1 MSIEGYDVRDSPKLK
16 RFCLERNLGDHTV
29 RKYYV
34 NLKRYV
40 NFCNKTLEELL
51 EEADEE
57 EDRVTRQGRRKIR
70 ERLIDFRVYLK
81 ENYATNTVLTNMT
94 CVTTFYKH
102 FDITIPELPR
112 MVYNE
117 SPNSSI
123 EFKDLPTIDDIKT
136 AIENSKN
143 PKHKALY
150 LFMACNGTSRNEIS
164 KFKYSQF
171 LSAIQEYFPDVETP
185 QDIVNALDG
194 KCDELDIIPI
204 FKMYREK
211 TRYHYYT
218 AISPECVQFCINYI
232 KQQGLGLKEDTPFF
246 QLSADGVSG
255 AFKLMNNKMKWGK
268 KGSIDF
274 FSPHRIRKFNA
285 SAIED
290 TDFANYIQGRKPN
303 KIRETYFKKDIENV
317 REEYK
322 KHMHKFNIY
331 AHYDV
336 MINSEA
342 YKKMKKQ
349 IEDERRKHEDE
360 NKKLRKEY
368 EHKINQLELQNS
380 LLSGQI
386 NNIETQ
392 MTGLVRANEY
402 RAFIKYVRE
411 DDFAKEHGLMDYAI
425 DIYESR
431 ISNDEN
437 FHPSIEDMDI
447 IINQAYNRKIND
459 NRLNAKLLS
468 QTSQDY
474 GEIYSY
480 IESKANEYLDRRGFE
495 LIPALRRVLNN
506 RLKEYALEIDEN
518 MAVGDNWEDLID
530 DRRISRIVAEVTKSI
545 M

>member
-51 EEADEE
+51 DEADEE

-392 MTGLVRANEY
+392 MIGLVRANEY

-495 LIPALRRVLNN
+495 LIPALRQVLNN

>member
-51 EEADEE
+51 DEADEE

-185 QDIVNALDG
+185 QDIVDALDG

-392 MTGLVRANEY
+392 MIGLVRANEY

-495 LIPALRRVLNN
+495 LIPALRQVLNN

>member
-392 MTGLVRANEY
+392 MIGLVRANEY

-447 IINQAYNRKIND
+447 IINQAYNRKINE

-495 LIPALRRVLNN
+495 LIPALRQVLNN

>member
-185 QDIVNALDG
+185 QDIVDALDG

-392 MTGLVRANEY
+392 MIGLVRANEY

-506 RLKEYALEIDEN
+506 RLKKYALEIDEN

>member
-392 MTGLVRANEY
+392 MIGLVRANEY

-495 LIPALRRVLNN
+495 LIPALRQVLNN

>member
-185 QDIVNALDG
+185 QDIVDALDG

-368 EHKINQLELQNS
+368 EHKINQLEHQNS

-392 MTGLVRANEY
+392 MIGLVRANEY

-506 RLKEYALEIDEN
+506 RLNEYALEIDEN

>member
-185 QDIVNALDG
+185 QDIVDALDG

-368 EHKINQLELQNS
+368 EHKINQLERQNS

-495 LIPALRRVLNN
+495 LIPALRQVLNN

>member
-386 NNIETQ
+386 NIETQ
-392 MTGLVRANEY
+392 MIGLVRANEY

-495 LIPALRRVLNN
+495 LIPALRQVLNN

>member
-185 QDIVNALDG
+185 QDIVDALDG

-349 IEDERRKHEDE
+349 IEDERRKHEVE

-392 MTGLVRANEY
+392 MIGLVRANEY

>member
-185 QDIVNALDG
+185 QDIVDALDG

>member
-392 MTGLVRANEY
+392 MIGLVRANEY

-495 LIPALRRVLNN
+495 LIPALRQVLNN

-518 MAVGDNWEDLID
+518 MAVRDNWEDLID

>member
-185 QDIVNALDG
+185 QDIVDALDG

-392 MTGLVRANEY
+392 MIGLVRANEY

-495 LIPALRRVLNN
+495 LIPALRQVLNN

>member
-185 QDIVNALDG
+185 QDIVDALDG

-386 NNIETQ
+386 NIETQ
-392 MTGLVRANEY
+392 MIGLVRANEY

-495 LIPALRRVLNN
+495 LIPALRQVLNN

>member
-495 LIPALRRVLNN
+495 LIPALRQVLNN

>member
-1 MSIEGYDVRDSPKLK
+1 MSLEGYDVRDSPKLK

-123 EFKDLPTIDDIKT
+123 EFKDLHTIDDIKT

-185 QDIVNALDG
+185 QDIVDALDG

-246 QLSADGVSG
+246 QLSVDGVSG

-368 EHKINQLELQNS
+368 EHKINQLEHQNS

-392 MTGLVRANEY
+392 MIGLVRANEY

-506 RLKEYALEIDEN
+506 RLNEYALEIDEN

>member
-185 QDIVNALDG
+185 QDIIDALDG

-218 AISPECVQFCINYI
+218 AISPECVQFCLNYI

-342 YKKMKKQ
+342 YKKMKNQ
-349 IEDERRKHEDE
+349 IEDERRKHEE
-360 NKKLRKEY
+360 EREQLRADY
-368 EHKINQLELQNS
+368 EREINQLRTKNS
-380 LLSGQI
+380 TLSSQVTD
-386 NNIETQ
+386 IETR
-392 MTGLVRANEY
+392 MNSFTRANELSIMMNY
-402 RAFIKYVRE
+402 ARTNPIVNE
-411 DDFAKEHGLMDYAI
+411 NNLMPDVY
-425 DIYESR
+425 DIYQER
-431 ISNDEN
+431 VANDEN
-437 FHPSIEDMDI
+437 FHPSRANMDDI
-447 IINQAYNRKIND
+447 IAQAYNRRMVQ
-459 NRLNAKLLS
+459 NRRNAGVLG
-468 QTSQDY
+468 QATENFD
-474 GEIYSY
+474 EIYNHISLKAKKM
-480 IESKANEYLDRRGFE
+480 IEQRGFILTQNLNQE
-495 LIPALRRVLNN
+495 LESQLMS
-506 RLKEYALEIDEN
+506 YAQEIGNEVGSNEN
-518 MAVGDNWEDLID
+518 WQSLIKNI
-530 DRRISRIVAEVTKSI
+530 RISHIVAEVTKSI

>member
-136 AIENSKN
+136 AIEDSKN

-185 QDIVNALDG
+185 QDIVDALDG

-218 AISPECVQFCINYI
+218 AISPECVQFCLNYI

-392 MTGLVRANEY
+392 MIGLVRANEY

-495 LIPALRRVLNN
+495 LIPALRQVLNN

>member
-185 QDIVNALDG
+185 QDIVDALDG

-392 MTGLVRANEY
+392 MIGLVRANEY

-506 RLKEYALEIDEN
+506 RLNEYALEIDEN

>member
-185 QDIVNALDG
+185 QDIVDALDG

-392 MTGLVRANEY
+392 MIGLVRANEY

-411 DDFAKEHGLMDYAI
+411 DNFAKEHGLMDYAI

-506 RLKEYALEIDEN
+506 RLNEYALEIDEN

>member
-185 QDIVNALDG
+185 QDIVDALDG

-392 MTGLVRANEY
+392 MIGLVRANEY

>member
-123 EFKDLPTIDDIKT
+123 EFKDLHTIDDIKT

-185 QDIVNALDG
+185 QDIVDALDG

-246 QLSADGVSG
+246 QLSVDGVSG

-368 EHKINQLELQNS
+368 EHKINQLEHQNS

-392 MTGLVRANEY
+392 MIGLVRANEY

-506 RLKEYALEIDEN
+506 RLNEYALEIDEN

>member
-1 MSIEGYDVRDSPKLK
+1 
-16 RFCLERNLGDHTV
+16 
-29 RKYYV
+29 
-34 NLKRYV
+34 
-40 NFCNKTLEELL
+40 
-51 EEADEE
+51 
-57 EDRVTRQGRRKIR
+57 
-70 ERLIDFRVYLK
+70 
-81 ENYATNTVLTNMT
+81 MT

-185 QDIVNALDG
+185 QDIVDALDG

-495 LIPALRRVLNN
+495 LIPALRQVLNN

>member
-51 EEADEE
+51 DEADEE

-392 MTGLVRANEY
+392 MIGLVRANEY

-495 LIPALRRVLNN
+495 LIPALRQVLNN

-518 MAVGDNWEDLID
+518 MTVGDNWEDLID

>member
-185 QDIVNALDG
+185 QDIVDALDG

-303 KIRETYFKKDIENV
+303 KIRETYFKKNIDNV

-342 YKKMKKQ
+342 YKKMKNQ
-349 IEDERRKHEDE
+349 IEDERRKHEEE
-360 NKKLRKEY
+360 NRKLREEY
-368 EHKINQLELQNS
+368 EHKISQLELQNS
-380 LLSGQI
+380 SLSGQI

-392 MTGLVRANEY
+392 MNSLTRANDLTTIINYARTDNLVNEHNLMP
-402 RAFIKYVRE
+402 YVVE
-411 DDFAKEHGLMDYAI
+411 
-425 DIYESR
+425 IYQE
-431 ISNDEN
+431 IIEKNEN
-437 FHPSIEDMDI
+437 FYPSRTNMDDI
-447 IINQAYNRKIND
+447 IAQAHNRKILGNTR
-459 NRLNAKLLS
+459 NVGFIRNSTKNFE
-468 QTSQDY
+468 
-474 GEIYSY
+474 EIYNY
-480 IESKANEYLDRRGFE
+480 VLLKAKEMIEQRGFLLTQSLEQE
-495 LIPALRRVLNN
+495 LESQLTS
-506 RLKEYALEIDEN
+506 YAQEIDNNVDSNGDWQELVEN
-518 MAVGDNWEDLID
+518 NG
-530 DRRISRIVAEVTKSI
+530 ISHIVAEVAKSI

>member
-392 MTGLVRANEY
+392 MIGLVRANEY

>member
-123 EFKDLPTIDDIKT
+123 EFKDLHTIDDIKT

-185 QDIVNALDG
+185 QDIVDALDG

-246 QLSADGVSG
+246 QLSVDGVSG

-392 MTGLVRANEY
+392 MIGLVRANEY

-506 RLKEYALEIDEN
+506 RLNEYALEIDEN

>member
-232 KQQGLGLKEDTPFF
+232 KQQGLGLKEDIPFF

-495 LIPALRRVLNN
+495 LIPALRQVLNN

>member
-185 QDIVNALDG
+185 QDIVDALDG

-246 QLSADGVSG
+246 QLSVDGVSG

-368 EHKINQLELQNS
+368 EHKINQLEHQNS

-392 MTGLVRANEY
+392 MIGLVRANEY

-506 RLKEYALEIDEN
+506 RLNEYALEIDEN

>member
-392 MTGLVRANEY
+392 MIGLVRANEY

-431 ISNDEN
+431 ISKDEN
-437 FHPSIEDMDI
+437 FHQSIEAMDI
-447 IINQAYNRKIND
+447 IINHAYNRKINE

-495 LIPALRRVLNN
+495 LIPALRQVLNN

>member
-51 EEADEE
+51 DEADEE

-386 NNIETQ
+386 NIETQ
-392 MTGLVRANEY
+392 MIGLVRANEY

-495 LIPALRRVLNN
+495 LIPALRQVLNN

>member
-185 QDIVNALDG
+185 QDIVDALDG

-232 KQQGLGLKEDTPFF
+232 KQQGLGLKEVTPFF

-368 EHKINQLELQNS
+368 EHKINQLERQNS

>member
-185 QDIVNALDG
+185 QDIVDALDG

-495 LIPALRRVLNN
+495 LIPALRQVLNN